1 MFATFAKAIVCLAL
15 GQSPGDVVFS
25 NSRAQRV
32 EANFPESRRAE
43 IRELL
48 LYASLD
54 QGLSW
59 DQISKILPDQKAF
72 EFSVP
77 NDGAYWLRVA
87 AINRNGEQEPKSLFK
102 VQPNWKMVI
111 DTLKPIARFASVTRN
126 SNEVSVNWEIL
137 EAHPEWSTFRLE
149 YMPAPSGQATPIN
162 ATPGLTGSA
171 RFTPNTNGPVVVR
184 LFLRD
189 KAGNESIVTADVT
202 GREGFVPN
210 PIPSTAP
217 NAAPP
222 SVAQQPPTLP
232 NVITPPVSTSFENS
246 TAFAPP
252 PISNPPLPLA
262 SIPETLSSPP
272 SFDQGNVMMPGH
284 TSTKTQTVAERPTRP
299 FTQPAQ
305 LAPVDG
311 SRWQSPNAAPPPPVE
326 RPITI
331 ANTASTIQ
339 PTIQQ
344 VQYQPNVPATPRKP
358 LPPLQYVNSP
368 EVVLEY
374 ELSKVGPSGV
384 GRVDI
389 YLTHDDGQ
397 AWEHVASDDRVVG
410 KTIGGRHQGIVEL
423 PGDGIYG
430 FSLMVKSQAQK
441 RQEDMNFDKKGKG
454 PRGGEL
460 PEIRVEVDTVPP
472 TAELFAPRRDTA
484 KTNSLMLSWTA
495 ADKNLG
501 TNPVTLE
508 WAERREGPWSPIA
521 NNIANTGKHSWQL
534 PDRLPVEVYMRL
546 RVKDLAGNEGVAV
559 TPDPQLVDL
568 SEPEGRLV
576 NVTVPPRR

>member
-1 MFATFAKAIVCLAL
+1 V
-15 GQSPGDVVFS
+15 P
-25 NSRAQRV
+25 R
-32 EANFPESRRAE
+32 
-43 IRELL
+43 
-48 LYASLD
+48 LD
-54 QGLSW
+54 
-59 DQISKILPDQKAF
+59 
-72 EFSVP
+72 
-77 NDGAYWLRVA
+77 R
-87 AINRNGEQEPKSLFK
+87 
-102 VQPNWKMVI
+102 
-111 DTLKPIARFASVTRN
+111 
-126 SNEVSVNWEIL
+126 
-137 EAHPEWSTFRLE
+137 
-149 YMPAPSGQATPIN
+149 
-162 ATPGLTGSA
+162 
-171 RFTPNTNGPVVVR
+171 
-184 LFLRD
+184 
-189 KAGNESIVTADVT
+189 
-202 GREGFVPN
+202 
-210 PIPSTAP
+210 
-217 NAAPP
+217 
-222 SVAQQPPTLP
+222 
-232 NVITPPVSTSFENS
+232 
-246 TAFAPP
+246 
-252 PISNPPLPLA
+252 
-262 SIPETLSSPP
+262 
-272 SFDQGNVMMPGH
+272 
-284 TSTKTQTVAERPTRP
+284 
-299 FTQPAQ
+299 
-305 LAPVDG
+305 
-311 SRWQSPNAAPPPPVE
+311 
-326 RPITI
+326 
-331 ANTASTIQ
+331 
-339 PTIQQ
+339 
-344 VQYQPNVPATPRKP
+344 
-358 LPPLQYVNSP
+358 
-368 EVVLEY
+368 
-374 ELSKVGPSGV
+374 
-384 GRVDI
+384 
-389 YLTHDDGQ
+389 DGQ